1 MKGISFHYM
10 QKGGNLMGR
19 KRKPVINDNI
29 ERETVRLTKYYQ
41 MLALNR
47 YKWENLPNGIESRYI
62 EQMLFD
68 NGECALFDHP
78 DLGLCVLRSS
88 SRENLNIYGE
98 PTKLSLTGFN
108 EHRTVMMDECIRIM
122 NNDLALPTLPDIV
135 YYARRM
141 AEIDDIIMQNLRQQR
156 VPYLFATNENNQY
169 SIKSLYDR
177 MYQGE
182 PAIFVDKEMLK
193 GEPENIMV
201 LPTQAPYLVD
211 QLQIQKQEMERE
223 LLTFLGINNTVEK
236 KERLLVDETN
246 SNNQFI
252 KMASDI
258 GFKQRQLACEQMNEM
273 FGLNVTVKETQDE
286 FQEEVMEDGELY
298 NGNQGTSRE
307 STD

>member
-1 MKGISFHYM
+1 
-10 QKGGNLMGR
+10 MGR
-19 KRKPVINDNI
+19 KRKPVVNDNI
-29 ERETVRLTKYYQ
+29 ERETVRLTKHYQ
-41 MLALNR
+41 MMALNR

-62 EQMLFD
+62 EEMLYD
-68 NGECALFDHP
+68 NGECAMFDHP

-98 PTKLSLTGFN
+98 PTKLSLSGFN
-108 EHRTVMMDECIRIM
+108 EHRTVMMDECVRIM
-122 NNDLALPTLPDIV
+122 NNDLALPTLPNII

-156 VPYLFATNENNQY
+156 VPYLFATDENN
-169 SIKSLYDR
+169 SFSLKSLYDR

-211 QLQIQKQEMERE
+211 KLQIQKQEMERE
-223 LLTFLGINNTVEK
+223 LLTFLGINNTLEK
-236 KERLLVDETN
+236 KERLIVDETN

-258 GFKQRQLACEQMNEM
+258 GFKQRKLACEQINQM
-273 FGLNVTVKETQDE
+273 FGLNVRVIETQDE
-286 FQEEVMEDGELY
+286 FQEEVIDDGELY
-298 NGNQGTSRE
+298 VDNSR
-307 STD
+307 DN

>member
-1 MKGISFHYM
+1 
-10 QKGGNLMGR
+10 MGR

-29 ERETVRLTKYYQ
+29 ERETVRLTKHYQ

-62 EQMLFD
+62 EEMLYD
-68 NGECALFDHP
+68 NGECAMFDHP

-108 EHRTVMMDECIRIM
+108 EHRTVMMDECVRIM
-122 NNDLALPTLPDIV
+122 NNDLALPTLPNIV

-156 VPYLFATNENNQY
+156 VPYLFATDENNAF
-169 SIKSLYDR
+169 SMKSLYDR

-182 PAIFVDKEMLK
+182 PSIFIDKEMLK

-201 LPTQAPYLVD
+201 IPTVAPYLVD
-211 QLQIQKQEMERE
+211 KLQIQKQEMERE
-223 LLTFLGINNTVEK
+223 LLTFLGINNTLEK
-236 KERLLVDETN
+236 KERLIVDETN

-258 GFKQRQLACEQMNEM
+258 GFKQRQLACEQINEM
-273 FGLNVTVKETQDE
+273 FGLNVRVIETQDE
-286 FQEEVMEDGELY
+286 FQQEVMDDGELY
-298 NGNQGTSRE
+298 DDNRGV
-307 STD
+307 DK

>member
-1 MKGISFHYM
+1 
-10 QKGGNLMGR
+10 MGR

-29 ERETVRLTKYYQ
+29 ERETIRLTKYYQ

-108 EHRTVMMDECIRIM
+108 EHRTVMMDECVRIM

-156 VPYLFATNENNQY
+156 VPYLFATDENN
-169 SIKSLYDR
+169 SFSMKSLYDR

-182 PAIFVDKEMLK
+182 PAIFIDKEMLK

-201 LPTQAPYLVD
+201 IPTTAPYLVD
-211 QLQIQKQEMERE
+211 KLQIQKQEMERE
-223 LLTFLGINNTVEK
+223 LLTFLGINNTLEK

-252 KMASDI
+252 KMSSDI
-258 GFKQRQLACEQMNEM
+258 GFKQRQLACEQINEM
-273 FGLNVTVKETQDE
+273 FGLNVRVIETQDE
-286 FQEEVMEDGELY
+286 FEMEVSNDGELY
-298 NGNQGTSRE
+298 NDNQRMSE
-307 STD
+307 

>member
-1 MKGISFHYM
+1 
-10 QKGGNLMGR
+10 MGR

-29 ERETVRLTKYYQ
+29 ERETIRLTKYYQ

-47 YKWENLPNGIESRYI
+47 YKWENLPKGIESRYI

-108 EHRTVMMDECIRIM
+108 EHRTVMMDECVRIM

-156 VPYLFATNENNQY
+156 VPYLFATDENN
-169 SIKSLYDR
+169 SFTMKSLYDR
-177 MYQGE
+177 IYQGE
-182 PAIFVDKEMLK
+182 PAIFIDREMLK

-211 QLQIQKQEMERE
+211 KLQIQKQEMERE
-223 LLTFLGINNTVEK
+223 LLTFLGINNTLEK
-236 KERLLVDETN
+236 KERLIVDETN

-273 FGLNVTVKETQDE
+273 FGLNVQVVETQDE
-286 FQEEVMEDGELY
+286 FESEVMDDGELY
-298 NGNQGTSRE
+298 DGIKNDRKE
-307 STD
+307 

>member
-1 MKGISFHYM
+1 
-10 QKGGNLMGR
+10 MGR
-19 KRKPVINDNI
+19 KRKPVVNDNI
-29 ERETVRLTKYYQ
+29 ERETARLTKHYQ

-47 YKWENLPNGIESRYI
+47 YRWENLPNGIESRYI

-68 NGECALFDHP
+68 NGECAMFDHP

-108 EHRTVMMDECIRIM
+108 EHRTVMIDECVRIM
-122 NNDLALPTLPDIV
+122 NNDLALPTLPNIV

-156 VPYLFATNENNQY
+156 VPYLFATDENNAF
-169 SIKSLYDR
+169 SIKSLNER

-182 PAIFVDKEMLK
+182 PAIFIDKEMLK

-201 LPTQAPYLVD
+201 IPTTAPYLID
-211 QLQIQKQEMERE
+211 KLQIQKQEMERE
-223 LLTFLGINNTVEK
+223 LLTFLGINNTLEK
-236 KERLLVDETN
+236 KERLIVDETN

-258 GFKQRQLACEQMNEM
+258 GIKQRQLACEQMNQM
-273 FGLNVTVKETQDE
+273 FGLNVRVIEMQDE
-286 FQEEVMEDGELY
+286 FETEVTDDGKLY
-298 NGNQGTSRE
+298 NDNQRMSE
-307 STD
+307 

>member
-1 MKGISFHYM
+1 
-10 QKGGNLMGR
+10 MGR
-19 KRKPVINDNI
+19 KRKPVINENI

-68 NGECALFDHP
+68 NGECAMFDHP

-98 PTKLSLTGFN
+98 PTKLTVTGFN
-108 EHRTVMMDECIRIM
+108 EHRTVMMDECVRIM

-182 PAIFVDKEMLK
+182 PAIFIDGDMLK

-211 QLQIQKQEMERE
+211 QLQTQKQEMERE
-223 LLTFLGINNTVEK
+223 LLTFLGINNTLEK

-258 GFKQRQLACEQMNEM
+258 GFKQRQLACEQINEM
-273 FGLNVTVKETQDE
+273 FGLNVSVIETQDE
-286 FQEEVMEDGELY
+286 FQQEVMNDGELY

-307 STD
+307 SSD

>member
-1 MKGISFHYM
+1 
-10 QKGGNLMGR
+10 MGR

-29 ERETVRLTKYYQ
+29 ERETIRLTKYYQ

-68 NGECALFDHP
+68 NGECAMFDHP
-78 DLGLCVLRSS
+78 ELGLCVLRSS
-88 SRENLNIYGE
+88 SREKLNNNGE

-108 EHRTVMMDECIRIM
+108 EHRTVMMDECVRIM

-156 VPYLFATNENNQY
+156 VPYLFATDDNN
-169 SIKSLYDR
+169 SFSMKSLYDR

-182 PAIFVDKEMLK
+182 PAIFIDKEMLK

-201 LPTQAPYLVD
+201 IPTTAPYLVD
-211 QLQIQKQEMERE
+211 KLQIQKQEMERE
-223 LLTFLGINNTVEK
+223 LLTFLGINNTLEK

-273 FGLNVTVKETQDE
+273 FGLNIQVVETQDE
-286 FQEEVMEDGELY
+286 FESEVTVDGELY
-298 NGNQGTSRE
+298 NGNKGN
-307 STD
+307 D

>member
-1 MKGISFHYM
+1 
-10 QKGGNLMGR
+10 MGR

-62 EQMLFD
+62 EQMLYD
-68 NGECALFDHP
+68 NGECAMFDHP
-78 DLGLCVLRSS
+78 DLGLCILRSS

-98 PTKLSLTGFN
+98 PTKLTLTGFN
-108 EHRTVMMDECIRIM
+108 EHRTVLMDECVRIL
-122 NNDLALPTLPDIV
+122 NNDLGLPTLQNIV

-156 VPYLFATNENNQY
+156 VPYLFATDENN
-169 SIKSLYDR
+169 SFSMKSLYDR

-182 PAIFVDKEMLK
+182 PAIFIDKEMLK

-201 LPTQAPYLVD
+201 IPTTAPYLVD
-211 QLQIQKQEMERE
+211 KLQIQKQEMERE
-223 LLTFLGINNTVEK
+223 LLTFLGINNTLEK

-258 GFKQRQLACEQMNEM
+258 GYKQRQLACQKMNEM
-273 FGLNVTVKETQDE
+273 FGLNISVVETQDE
-286 FQEEVMEDGELY
+286 MKQEVMDDGELY
-298 NGNQGTSRE
+298 DGDT
-307 STD
+307 TDD

>member
-1 MKGISFHYM
+1 
-10 QKGGNLMGR
+10 MGR

-29 ERETVRLTKYYQ
+29 ERETIRLTKYYQ

-108 EHRTVMMDECIRIM
+108 EHRTVMMDECVRIM
-122 NNDLALPTLPDIV
+122 NNDLALPSLPDIV

-156 VPYLFATNENNQY
+156 VPYLFATDENN
-169 SIKSLYDR
+169 SFSMKALYDR

-182 PAIFVDKEMLK
+182 PAIFIDKEMLK

-201 LPTQAPYLVD
+201 IPTTAPYLVD
-211 QLQIQKQEMERE
+211 KLQSQKQEMERE
-223 LLTFLGINNTVEK
+223 LLTFLGINNTLEK

-273 FGLNVTVKETQDE
+273 FGLNVQVVETQDE
-286 FQEEVMEDGELY
+286 FQQEVMVDGELY
-298 NGNQGTSRE
+298 NGNPSDDR
-307 STD
+307 

>member
-1 MKGISFHYM
+1 
-10 QKGGNLMGR
+10 MGR

-29 ERETVRLTKYYQ
+29 ERETIRLTKYYQ

-108 EHRTVMMDECIRIM
+108 EHRTVMIDECVRIM
-122 NNDLALPTLPDIV
+122 NNDLALPTLPDIL

-156 VPYLFATNENNQY
+156 VPYLFATDETN
-169 SIKSLYDR
+169 SFSMKSLYDR

-182 PAIFVDKEMLK
+182 PAIFIDKEMLK

-201 LPTQAPYLVD
+201 IPTTAPYLVD
-211 QLQIQKQEMERE
+211 KLQIQKQEMERE
-223 LLTFLGINNTVEK
+223 LLTFLGINNTLEK

-258 GFKQRQLACEQMNEM
+258 GFKQRQLACEQINEM
-273 FGLNVTVKETQDE
+273 FGLNVRVVETQDE
-286 FQEEVMEDGELY
+286 FESEVMDDGELY
-298 NGNQGTSRE
+298 DGTQRTTE
-307 STD
+307 

>member
-1 MKGISFHYM
+1 
-10 QKGGNLMGR
+10 MGR
-19 KRKPVINDNI
+19 KRKAVVNDNI
-29 ERETVRLTKYYQ
+29 ERETIRLSKYYQ

-62 EQMLFD
+62 EEMLYD
-68 NGECALFDHP
+68 NGECAMFDHP

-108 EHRTVMMDECIRIM
+108 EHRTVMMDECVRIM
-122 NNDLALPTLPDIV
+122 NNDLALPTLPNIV

-156 VPYLFATNENNQY
+156 VPYLFATDEYN
-169 SIKSLYDR
+169 SFSLKSLYDR

-182 PAIFVDKEMLK
+182 PAIFIDKEMLK

-211 QLQIQKQEMERE
+211 KLQVQKQEMERE
-223 LLTFLGINNTVEK
+223 LLTFLGINNTLEK

-258 GFKQRQLACEQMNEM
+258 GFKQRQLACEQLNEM
-273 FGLNVTVKETQDE
+273 FGLNVRVVETQDE
-286 FQEEVMEDGELY
+286 MQEEVMDDGELY
-298 NGNQGTSRE
+298 TGNQRV
-307 STD
+307 DR

>member
-1 MKGISFHYM
+1 
-10 QKGGNLMGR
+10 MGR

-29 ERETVRLTKYYQ
+29 ERETIRLTKYYQ

-78 DLGLCVLRSS
+78 DFGLTVLRSS

-108 EHRTVMMDECIRIM
+108 EHRTVMMDECVRIM

-156 VPYLFATNENNQY
+156 VPYLFATDENN
-169 SIKSLYDR
+169 SFSMKALYDR

-182 PAIFVDKEMLK
+182 PAIFIDKEMLK

-201 LPTQAPYLVD
+201 IPTVAPYLVD
-211 QLQIQKQEMERE
+211 KLQIQKQEMERE
-223 LLTFLGINNTVEK
+223 LLTFLGINNTLEK

-258 GFKQRQLACEQMNEM
+258 GFKQRQLACEQINKM
-273 FGLNVTVKETQDE
+273 FGLNVRVIETQDE
-286 FQEEVMEDGELY
+286 FETEVIDGGNLY
-298 NGNQGTSRE
+298 DDNSGNDE
-307 STD
+307 

>member
-1 MKGISFHYM
+1 
-10 QKGGNLMGR
+10 MGR

-29 ERETVRLTKYYQ
+29 ERETIRLTKYYQ

-108 EHRTVMMDECIRIM
+108 EHRTIMMDECVRIM
-122 NNDLALPTLPDIV
+122 NNDLALPALPDIV

-156 VPYLFATNENNQY
+156 VPYLFATDENN
-169 SIKSLYDR
+169 SFSMKSLYDR
-177 MYQGE
+177 IYQGE
-182 PAIFVDKEMLK
+182 PAIFIDKEMLK

-201 LPTQAPYLVD
+201 IPTTSPYLVD
-211 QLQIQKQEMERE
+211 KLQIQKQEMERE
-223 LLTFLGINNTVEK
+223 LLTFLGINNTLEK

-258 GFKQRQLACEQMNEM
+258 GYKQRQLACEQMNEM
-273 FGLNVTVKETQDE
+273 FGLNVQVVETQDE
-286 FQEEVMEDGELY
+286 FQQEVMDNGELY
-298 NGNQGTSRE
+298 NGNPSDDR
-307 STD
+307 

>member
-1 MKGISFHYM
+1 
-10 QKGGNLMGR
+10 MGR

-29 ERETVRLTKYYQ
+29 ERETIRLTKYYQ

-47 YKWENLPNGIESRYI
+47 YKWENLPNAIESRYI

-108 EHRTVMMDECIRIM
+108 EHRTVMMDECVRIM
-122 NNDLALPTLPDIV
+122 NNDLALPSLPDIV

-156 VPYLFATNENNQY
+156 VPYLFATDENN
-169 SIKSLYDR
+169 SFSMKSLYDR
-177 MYQGE
+177 IYQGE
-182 PAIFVDKEMLK
+182 PAIFIDKEMLK

-201 LPTQAPYLVD
+201 IPTTSPYLVD
-211 QLQIQKQEMERE
+211 KLQIQKQEMERE
-223 LLTFLGINNTVEK
+223 LLTFLGINNTLEK

-258 GFKQRQLACEQMNEM
+258 GFKQRQLACEQMNKM
-273 FGLNVTVKETQDE
+273 FGLNVQVVETQDE
-286 FQEEVMEDGELY
+286 FESEVMDGGELY
-298 NGNQGTSRE
+298 NGNSSDDR
-307 STD
+307 

>member
-1 MKGISFHYM
+1 
-10 QKGGNLMGR
+10 MGR
-19 KRKPVINDNI
+19 KRKAVINDNI
-29 ERETVRLTKYYQ
+29 ELEAARLTKHYQ

-62 EQMLFD
+62 EQMLYD

-78 DLGLCVLRSS
+78 DLGLTVLRSS

-108 EHRTVMMDECIRIM
+108 EHRTVMMDDCVRIM
-122 NNDLALPTLPDIV
+122 NNDLALPTLPNIV

-156 VPYLFATNENNQY
+156 VPYLFATDESN
-169 SIKSLYDR
+169 SFSMKSLYDR

-182 PAIFVDKEMLK
+182 PAIFIDKDMLK
-193 GEPENIMV
+193 GQPENVMV
-201 LPTQAPYLVD
+201 IPTVAPYLVD
-211 QLQIQKQEMERE
+211 KLQIQKQEMERE
-223 LLTFLGINNTVEK
+223 LLTFLGINNTLEK

-258 GFKQRQLACEQMNEM
+258 GFKQRQLACEKMNEM
-273 FGLNVTVKETQDE
+273 FGLNVRVVETQDE
-286 FQEEVMEDGELY
+286 FEEEVMDDGELY
-298 NGNQGTSRE
+298 NGNQGTSR
-307 STD
+307 

>member
-1 MKGISFHYM
+1 
-10 QKGGNLMGR
+10 MGR

-29 ERETVRLTKYYQ
+29 ERETVRLTKHYQ
-41 MLALNR
+41 MMALNR

-62 EQMLFD
+62 EQMLYD
-68 NGECALFDHP
+68 NGECAMFDHP

-98 PTKLSLTGFN
+98 PTKLTLTGFN
-108 EHRTVMMDECIRIM
+108 EHRTVMMDECVRIL
-122 NNDLALPTLPDIV
+122 NNDLGLPTQQDII

-156 VPYLFATNENNQY
+156 VPYLFATNENNQF

-182 PAIFVDKEMLK
+182 PAIFIDGDMLK

-211 QLQIQKQEMERE
+211 KLQIQKQEMERE
-223 LLTFLGINNTVEK
+223 LLTFLGINNTLEK

-246 SNNQFI
+246 SNNQYI
-252 KMASDI
+252 KMASDL
-258 GFKQRQLACEQMNEM
+258 GFKQRQLACEQINKM
-273 FGLNVTVKETQDE
+273 FGLNVAVSETQDE
-286 FQEEVMEDGELY
+286 FQQEVMDDGELY
-298 NGNQGTSRE
+298 NGNT
-307 STD
+307 TDDK

>member
-1 MKGISFHYM
+1 
-10 QKGGNLMGR
+10 MGR

-29 ERETVRLTKYYQ
+29 ERETIRLTKYYQ

-108 EHRTVMMDECIRIM
+108 EHRTVMMDECVRIM

-156 VPYLFATNENNQY
+156 VPYLFATDENN
-169 SIKSLYDR
+169 SFSMKSLYDR

-182 PAIFVDKEMLK
+182 PAIFIDKEMLK

-201 LPTQAPYLVD
+201 IPTTAPYLVD
-211 QLQIQKQEMERE
+211 KLQIQKQEMERE
-223 LLTFLGINNTVEK
+223 LLTFLGINNTLEK

-246 SNNQFI
+246 SNNHFI
-252 KMASDI
+252 KMSSDI
-258 GFKQRQLACEQMNEM
+258 GFKQRQLACEQINEM
-273 FGLNVTVKETQDE
+273 FGLNVRVIETQDE
-286 FQEEVMEDGELY
+286 FEMEVSNDGELY
-298 NGNQGTSRE
+298 NDNQRMSE
-307 STD
+307 

>member
-1 MKGISFHYM
+1 
-10 QKGGNLMGR
+10 MGR

-29 ERETVRLTKYYQ
+29 ERETIRLTKYYQ

-78 DLGLCVLRSS
+78 DIGLCVMRSS
-88 SRENLNIYGE
+88 SRENLNVYGE

-108 EHRTVMMDECIRIM
+108 EHRTVMMDECVRIM

-156 VPYLFATNENNQY
+156 VPYLFATDENN
-169 SIKSLYDR
+169 SFSMKSLYDR

-182 PAIFVDKEMLK
+182 PAIFIDKEMLK

-201 LPTQAPYLVD
+201 IPTTTPYLVD
-211 QLQIQKQEMERE
+211 KLQIQKQEMERE
-223 LLTFLGINNTVEK
+223 LLTFLGINNTLEK
-236 KERLLVDETN
+236 KERLIVDETN

-258 GFKQRQLACEQMNEM
+258 GFKQRQLACEQINKM
-273 FGLNVTVKETQDE
+273 FGLNVHVIETQDE
-286 FQEEVMEDGELY
+286 FEMGVSDDGELH
-298 NGNQGTSRE
+298 NNNQRMSE
-307 STD
+307 

>member
-1 MKGISFHYM
+1 
-10 QKGGNLMGR
+10 MGR

-29 ERETVRLTKYYQ
+29 ERETIRLTKYYQ

-62 EQMLFD
+62 EQMLYD
-68 NGECALFDHP
+68 NGECAMFDHP

-98 PTKLSLTGFN
+98 PTKLTLSGFN
-108 EHRTVMMDECIRIM
+108 EHRTVMMDECVRIL
-122 NNDLALPTLPDIV
+122 NNDLGLPTLEHIV

-156 VPYLFATNENNQY
+156 VPYLFATDENNAL
-169 SIKSLYDR
+169 SMKTLYDR
-177 MYQGE
+177 IYQGE
-182 PAIFVDKEMLK
+182 PAIFIDKEMLK

-201 LPTQAPYLVD
+201 IPTVSPYLVD
-211 QLQIQKQEMERE
+211 KLQIQKQEMERE
-223 LLTFLGINNTVEK
+223 LLTFLGINNTLEK
-236 KERLLVDETN
+236 KERLLTDETN

-252 KMASDI
+252 KMSSDI

-273 FGLNVTVKETQDE
+273 FGLNVSVVETQDE
-286 FQEEVMEDGELY
+286 FENEVISGGELY
-298 NGNQGTSRE
+298 NGNS
-307 STD
+307 SDD

>member
-1 MKGISFHYM
+1 
-10 QKGGNLMGR
+10 MGR
-19 KRKPVINDNI
+19 KRKPVVNDNI

-62 EQMLFD
+62 EQMLYD
-68 NGECALFDHP
+68 NGECAMFDHP

-88 SRENLNIYGE
+88 SREKLNIYGE
-98 PTKLSLTGFN
+98 PTKLTLTGFN
-108 EHRTVMMDECIRIM
+108 EHRTVMMDECVRIL
-122 NNDLALPTLPDIV
+122 NNDLGLPTLQNIV

-156 VPYLFATNENNQY
+156 VPYLFATDENN
-169 SIKSLYDR
+169 SFSMKSLYDR

-182 PAIFVDKEMLK
+182 PAIFIDKEMLK

-201 LPTQAPYLVD
+201 IPTTAPYLVD
-211 QLQIQKQEMERE
+211 KLQIQKQEMERE
-223 LLTFLGINNTVEK
+223 LLTFLGINNTLEK

-258 GFKQRQLACEQMNEM
+258 GYKQRQLACQKMNEM
-273 FGLNVTVKETQDE
+273 FGLNISVKETQDE
-286 FQEEVMEDGELY
+286 MKQEVVNDGELY
-298 NGNQGTSRE
+298 DGNTSNDR
-307 STD
+307 